1 MTIISSGGFLPTNML
16 GDILKTNLHHIVL
29 ILSFLI
35 SIFNFYILYNLFF
48 DRNNLKNHGEDLY
61 IFILSLSFCLLFY
74 LITDLNLLEV
84 FISVLSSIGNSGLEI
99 TSYSKKFWFISF
111 IINPFWG
118 LCFVNNIWN

>member
-1 MTIISSGGFLPTNML
+1 M
-16 GDILKTNLHHIVL
+16 L

-99 TSYSKKFWFISF
+99 TSIPNNYSLFLLLLTLF
-111 IINPFWG
+111 G
-118 LCFVNNIWN
+118 ALLCQ